1 MRHIGGGRDDRK
13 PKKQETGEMSS
24 MWCNGEDRTTCL
36 NSKASFLRKH
46 KNLLKHLNYKDS
58 ALKEQRY
65 KLNIH
70 QTRCSCRA
78 CGS

>member
-46 KNLLKHLNYKDS
+46 KKLLKHLNYKDS
-58 ALKEQRY
+58 ALKDVF
-65 KLNIH
+65 KDI
-70 QTRCSCRA
+70 S
-78 CGS
+78 